1 MSARGKTM
9 DRFLEKL
16 KIFSKNSELVVALGL
31 ILILGIMVVPLPP
44 MILDL
49 FLALSIAVSIAVL
62 LMSVYA
68 RKPLDFSTFPSVI
81 LITTLLRLSL
91 NVASTRN
98 ILIHGATD
106 GTKAAGHIIEAFGE
120 FVVGGNY
127 AVGIIIFLILVV
139 INFIVITKGA
149 GRVAEVSARFT
160 LDAMPGKQMAIDAD
174 LNAGLIDDKE
184 AKRRR
189 AEVAQEAD
197 FYGSMDGAS
206 KFVRG
211 DAIAGILIT
220 AINIVGGIIVGVA
233 QNDMAFSDAARTF
246 TLLTVGDGLIAQI
259 PALII
264 STAAGIITTRNSNS
278 EALGSQVNEEFKA
291 HPKAFYITAAAISFF
306 GIIPGFPALPFFVIG
321 SLIGFAG
328 FKIEKSKE
336 LDKAAAS
343 SSAIQESK
351 SKSETLESLLPVEL
365 VQLEVGYG
373 IVNIVDAE
381 QNGDLLERIS
391 HIRKQF
397 AMDWGVIVPSVR
409 IKDNLELKPC
419 AYSIKLKGIEIAK
432 GELMADHMMAMD
444 PGTVIEQMEGIETKE
459 PVFGLPAIWINEER
473 KDEAQYNGYTVVDL
487 STIVATHLTEV
498 LKTNLSEL
506 FGRQE
511 LVRLLDNFKEENPK
525 VVSDLIPDIVPLGI
539 VLKVLQCLL
548 REGVSIRDLR
558 TILETLAEFGTTSKD
573 PEALTEYVRQS
584 LYRTITEK
592 IRDSQ
597 GDVPLFTLDKSL
609 EETVARS
616 ILQTDQ
622 GTQLNMDPKVTQ
634 TILASL
640 HDKIEEATSQ
650 GEKMVVLCSPVIR
663 RHFKKLTEKFIPNM
677 TVVSHN
683 ELSPEV
689 NIRSLGTVRL

>member
-1 MSARGKTM
+1 M
-9 DRFLEKL
+9 DRFFEKL
-16 KIFSKNSELVVALGL
+16 KLFSQNSELAIALGL
-31 ILILGIMVVPLPP
+31 IVILGVMVVPLPP
-44 MILDL
+44 VVLDL
-49 FLALSIAVSIAVL
+49 FLALSIAISVGIL

-68 RKPLDFSTFPSVI
+68 RKPLDFSTFPAVL

-98 ILIHGATD
+98 ILLNGATD

-127 AVGIIIFLILVV
+127 AVGIILFIILVV

-189 AEVAQEAD
+189 SEVAQEAD

-220 AINIVGGIIVGVA
+220 AINIIGGIIIGVA
-233 QNDMAFSDAARTF
+233 QKDMAFADATRTF

-264 STAAGIITTRNSNS
+264 STAAGIIATRNSNS
-278 EALGSQVNEEFKA
+278 EALGNQVNKEFSA
-291 HPKAFYITAAAISFF
+291 HPRAFYITAGAISVF
-306 GIIPGFPALPFFVIG
+306 GLIPGFPSFPFIMIG
-321 SLIGFAG
+321 GLIAFAG
-328 FKIEKSKE
+328 FRIERN
-336 LDKAAAS
+336 KANAEQAV
-343 SSAIQESK
+343 AITAIEETK
-351 SKSETLESLLPVEL
+351 AKPETLESLLPVEL

-373 IVNIVDAE
+373 IVSIVDAE

-397 AMDWGVIVPSVR
+397 ALDWGIIIPSVR
-409 IKDNLELKPC
+409 IKDNLELKPGG
-419 AYSIKLKGIEIAK
+419 YSIKLKGIEIAK
-432 GELMADHMMAMD
+432 GELMPDHMMAMD
-444 PGTVIEQMEGIETKE
+444 PGTVIEQMDGIETQE
-459 PVFGLPAIWINEER
+459 PVFGLPAIWITDDR

-498 LKTNLSEL
+498 LKANLSEL

-511 LVRLLDNFKEENPK
+511 LVKILDTFKEENPK
-525 VVSDLIPDIVPLGI
+525 IVSDLVPDIMPLGT
-539 VLKVLQCLL
+539 VLKVLQSLL

-558 TILETLAEFGTTSKD
+558 SILETLAEFGTSTKD
-573 PEALTEYVRQS
+573 ADALTEYVRQA
-584 LYRTITEK
+584 LYRTITERIK
-592 IRDSQ
+592 GSQ
-597 GDVPLFTLDKSL
+597 GDVPLFTLDRAL

-616 ILQTDQ
+616 IIHTDH
-622 GTQLNMDPKVTQ
+622 GSQLNLDPKVTQ

-640 HDKIEEATSQ
+640 NEKIEEATSQ

-663 RHFKKLTEKFIPNM
+663 RHFKRLTEKFIPNM
-677 TVVSHN
+677 IVVSHN

>member
-1 MSARGKTM
+1 M
-9 DRFLEKL
+9 DGFLGKL
-16 KIFSKNSELVVALGL
+16 KFLTQNSDLAIAIGMIIVLGV
-31 ILILGIMVVPLPP
+31 MVVPVPP
-44 MILDL
+44 FILDL
-49 FLALSIAVSIAVL
+49 FLAFSIAVSVGIL
-62 LMSVYA
+62 LISVYSK
-68 RKPLDFSTFPSVI
+68 KPLDFSSFPAVL

-98 ILIHGATD
+98 ILIHGASD
-106 GTKAAGHIIEAFGE
+106 GTAAAGHIIEAFGE

-127 AVGIIIFLILVV
+127 AVGIIIFMILVV
-139 INFIVITKGA
+139 INFMVITKGA

-220 AINIVGGIIVGVA
+220 AINIVGGIIIGVA
-233 QNDMAFSDAARTF
+233 QNDMSFSDAARVF

-264 STAAGIITTRNSNS
+264 STAAGIIATRNSNNVG
-278 EALGSQVNEEFKA
+278 LGAQVGNEFGA
-291 HPKAFYITAAAISFF
+291 HPKAFYVTAGAIGAFAL
-306 GIIPGFPALPFFVIG
+306 IPGFPGLPFMMIAA
-321 SLIGFAG
+321 LIGFTG
-328 FKIEKSKE
+328 FKIEKNRE
-336 LDKAAAS
+336 LAKVNEVKNAVSETKTKA
-343 SSAIQESK
+343 
-351 SKSETLESLLPVEL
+351 ETLESLLPVEL

-373 IVNIVDAE
+373 IVSIVDAE

-397 AMDWGVIVPSVR
+397 ALDWGMIIPSVR
-409 IKDNLELKPC
+409 IKDNLELKPGG
-419 AYSIKLKGIEIAK
+419 YSVKLKGIEIAK
-432 GELMADHMMAMD
+432 GELLPDHLMAMD
-444 PGTVIEQMEGIETKE
+444 PGTVIEAMEGVETKE
-459 PVFGLPAIWINEER
+459 PVFGLPAIWITDDR

-498 LKTNLSEL
+498 LKANLSEL

-511 LVRLLDNFKEENPK
+511 LVKVIDNFKEENPK
-525 VVSDLIPDIVPLGI
+525 IVSDLIPDIMPLGV
-539 VLKVLQCLL
+539 VLKVLQNLL
-548 REGVSIRDLR
+548 REGVSVRDLR
-558 TILETLAEFGTTSKD
+558 TILETLAEFGPGSKD
-573 PEALTEYVRQS
+573 PEVLTEYVRQG

-592 IRDSQ
+592 IKGGQ
-597 GDVPLFTLDKSL
+597 GDVPLFTLDRAL
-609 EETVARS
+609 EEAVARS
-616 ILQTDQ
+616 IMQTDH
-622 GTQLNMDPKVTQ
+622 GSQLNLDPKVTQ

-640 HDKIEEATSQ
+640 NEKIEDATSQ

-663 RHFKKLTEKFIPNM
+663 RHFKRLTEKFIPNM
-677 TVVSHN
+677 IVVSHN
-683 ELSPEV
+683 ELSPEI

>member
-1 MSARGKTM
+1 M

-16 KIFSKNSELVVALGL
+16 KVFSQNSELAVALGL
-31 ILILGIMVVPLPP
+31 IIILGVMVVPLPP
-44 MILDL
+44 IILDL
-49 FLALSIAVSIAVL
+49 FLALSIAISIAIL
-62 LMSVYA
+62 LLSVYA
-68 RKPLDFSTFPSVI
+68 KKPLDFSTFPSI
-81 LITTLLRLSL
+81 LLITTLMRLSL

-98 ILIHGATD
+98 ILLNGAAE

-127 AVGIIIFLILVV
+127 AVGIIIFMILVV

-149 GRVAEVSARFT
+149 GRVAEVGARFT

-174 LNAGLIDDKE
+174 LNAGLIDEKE

-233 QNDMAFSDAARTF
+233 QNDMEFADAARVF

-259 PALII
+259 PALVI
-264 STAAGIITTRNSNS
+264 STAAGLITTRNSS
-278 EALGSQVNEEFKA
+278 SDALGKQVSDEFTA
-291 HPKAFYITAAAISFF
+291 HPKAFYLTAGAIAVF
-306 GIIPGFPALPFFVIG
+306 GLIPGFPAFPFLVIG
-321 SLIGFAG
+321 GLIAFAG
-328 FKIEKSKE
+328 FRIEKNKD
-336 LDKAAAS
+336 LAKVAAIATAS
-343 SSAIQESK
+343 SLETK
-351 SKSETLESLLPVEL
+351 SKTETLESLLPVEL

-373 IVNIVDAE
+373 IVSIVDAE

-397 AMDWGVIVPSVR
+397 ATDWGIIVPSVR
-409 IKDNLELKPC
+409 IKDNLELKPGG
-419 AYSIKLKGIEIAK
+419 YSIKLKGIEIAK

-444 PGTVIEQMEGIETKE
+444 PGTVIEQMDGVETKE
-459 PVFGLPAIWINEER
+459 PVFGLPAIWITDDR

-511 LVRLLDNFKEENPK
+511 LVRILENFKEDNPK
-525 VVSDLIPDIVPLGI
+525 IVSDLVPDIMPLGS
-539 VLKVLQCLL
+539 VLKVLQSLL

-558 TILETLAEFGTTSKD
+558 TILETLAEFGTSSKD
-573 PEALTEYVRQS
+573 PDALTEYVRQA

-592 IRDSQ
+592 IKGSQ
-597 GDVPLFTLDKSL
+597 GDVPLFTLDRGL

-616 ILQTDQ
+616 IIHSDQ
-622 GTQLNMDPKVTQ
+622 GVQLNLDPKVTQ
-634 TILASL
+634 TILASINE
-640 HDKIEEATSQ
+640 KIEEATSQ
-650 GEKMVVLCSPVIR
+650 GEKMVILCSPVIR

-677 TVVSHN
+677 IVVSHN

>member
-1 MSARGKTM
+1 M
-9 DRFLEKL
+9 DGFLQKL
-16 KIFSKNSELVVALGL
+16 KIFSQNSELAIALGL
-31 ILILGIMVVPLPP
+31 IIILGVMVVPLPP
-44 MILDL
+44 IVLDL
-49 FLALSIAVSIAVL
+49 FLALSIAISIGIL

-68 RKPLDFSTFPSVI
+68 RKPLDFSTFPSI
-81 LITTLLRLSL
+81 LLITTLLRLSL

-98 ILIHGATD
+98 ILLNGASE

-220 AINIVGGIIVGVA
+220 AINVVGGIIVGVA
-233 QNDMAFSDAARTF
+233 QQGMDFGDAARIF

-278 EALGSQVNEEFKA
+278 DSLGKQVGEEFTA
-291 HPKAFYITAAAISFF
+291 HPKAFYITAGAISVF
-306 GIIPGFPALPFFVIG
+306 GLIPGFPGLPFFAIG
-321 SLIGFAG
+321 ALIGFAG
-328 FKIEKSKE
+328 FKIEKNKE
-336 LDKAAAS
+336 HAKAAAVTSAVTES
-343 SSAIQESK
+343 SKPKA
-351 SKSETLESLLPVEL
+351 ETLESLLPVEL

-373 IVNIVDAE
+373 IVSIVDAE

-397 AMDWGVIVPSVR
+397 ALDWGIIIPSVR
-409 IKDNLELKPC
+409 IKDNLELKPGG
-419 AYSIKLKGIEIAK
+419 YSIKLKGIEIAK
-432 GELMADHMMAMD
+432 GELMPDHMMAMD
-444 PGTVIEQMEGIETKE
+444 PGTVIEQMDGIETKE
-459 PVFGLPAIWINEER
+459 PVFGLPAIWITDDR

-498 LKTNLSEL
+498 LKANLSEL

-511 LVRLLDNFKEENPK
+511 LVKILDTFKEENPK
-525 VVSDLIPDIVPLGI
+525 IVSDLVPDIMPLGT

-558 TILETLAEFGTTSKD
+558 TILETLAEFGTSSKD
-573 PEALTEYVRQS
+573 PEALTEYVRQA
-584 LYRTITEK
+584 LYRTITERIK
-592 IRDSQ
+592 GSQ
-597 GDVPLFTLDKSL
+597 GDVPLFTLDRGL
-609 EETVARS
+609 EEAVARS
-616 ILQTDQ
+616 IMHTDH
-622 GTQLNMDPKVTQ
+622 GTQLNLDPKVTQ

-640 HDKIEEATSQ
+640 NEKIEEATSQ

-663 RHFKKLTEKFIPNM
+663 RHFKRLTEKFIPNM
-677 TVVSHN
+677 IVVSHN
-683 ELSPEV
+683 ELSPDV

>member
-1 MSARGKTM
+1 MGEVTM
-9 DRFLEKL
+9 EGF
-16 KIFSKNSELVVALGL
+16 FSKFKSLTQNSDVVIAIGLMIVLGV
-31 ILILGIMVVPLPP
+31 MVVPIPP
-44 MILDL
+44 LLLDL
-49 FLALSIAVSIAVL
+49 LLSFSIALSVAVL
-62 LMSVYA
+62 LTAVYSK
-68 RKPLDFSTFPSVI
+68 KPLDFSTFPTV
-81 LITTLLRLSL
+81 LLVTTLFRLSL

-98 ILIHGATD
+98 ILLNGASD
-106 GTKAAGHIIEAFGE
+106 GTGAAGEIIRAFGD

-127 AVGIIIFLILVV
+127 AVGIVIFIILVV
-139 INFIVITKGA
+139 INFMVITKGA

-174 LNAGLIDDKE
+174 LNAGLVDEKE

-211 DAIAGILIT
+211 EAIAGILIT
-220 AINIVGGIIVGVA
+220 AINMIGGIIIGVA
-233 QNDMAFSDAARTF
+233 QKDMSFSNAAQTF

-264 STAAGIITTRNSNS
+264 STAAGIIATRNSNS
-278 EALGSQVNEEFKA
+278 ESLGKQVGTEFTA
-291 HPKAFYITAAAISFF
+291 NPKSFYITAGAMTIF
-306 GIIPGFPALPFFVIG
+306 GLIPGFPGLPFILMGSVIAFV
-321 SLIGFAG
+321 G
-328 FKIEKSKE
+328 FKIEKNKE
-336 LDKAAAS
+336 LAKVAEQTIAVQDTKA
-343 SSAIQESK
+343 K
-351 SKSETLESLLPVEL
+351 SDTLESLLPVEL

-373 IVNIVDAE
+373 IVSIVDAE

-397 AMDWGVIVPSVR
+397 AIDWGVIIPSVR
-409 IKDNLELKPC
+409 IKDNLELKPGG
-419 AYSIKLKGIEIAK
+419 YSVKLKGVEIAK
-432 GELMADHMMAMD
+432 GELLPDHLMAMD
-444 PGTVIEQMEGIETKE
+444 PGTVIEQMDGVQTKE
-459 PVFGLPAIWINEER
+459 PVFGLPAIWITDDR

-498 LKTNLSEL
+498 LKANLSEL

-511 LVRLLDNFKEENPK
+511 LVKVLDNFKEENPK
-525 VVSDLIPDIVPLGI
+525 IVSDLVPDIMTLGT
-539 VLKVLQCLL
+539 VLKVLQNLL
-548 REGVSIRDLR
+548 REGVSVRDLR
-558 TILETLAEFGTTSKD
+558 TILETLAEFGTTTKD
-573 PEALTEYVRQS
+573 SEALTEYVRQS
-584 LYRTITEK
+584 LYRSITEK
-592 IRDSQ
+592 IKSSA
-597 GDVPLFTLDKSL
+597 GDVPLFTLDRAL
-609 EETVARS
+609 EEAVARS
-616 ILQTDQ
+616 IIHTDS
-622 GTQLNMDPKVTQ
+622 GNQLNLDPKVTQ

-640 HDKIEEATSQ
+640 NEKIEEATSQ

-677 TVVSHN
+677 IVVSHN

>member
-1 MSARGKTM
+1 M
-9 DRFLEKL
+9 DRFFQKL
-16 KIFSKNSELVVALGL
+16 KIFSQNSDLAIAVGL
-31 ILILGIMVVPLPP
+31 ISVLGVMIVPMPP
-44 MILDL
+44 LALDL
-49 FLALSIAVSIAVL
+49 FLALSIAIAVAVL

-68 RKPLDFSTFPSVI
+68 RKPLDFSTFPSVL

-98 ILIHGATD
+98 ILLNGAND
-106 GTKAAGHIIEAFGE
+106 GTGAAGAIIQSFGD

-127 AVGIIIFLILVV
+127 AVGIIIFIILVV

-233 QNDMAFSDAARTF
+233 QNDMSFADATHIF
-246 TLLTVGDGLIAQI
+246 TLLTVGDGLVAQI

-264 STAAGIITTRNSNS
+264 STAAGIIATRNSSN
-278 EALGSQVNEEFKA
+278 EGLGAQVGQEFSA
-291 HPKAFYITAAAISFF
+291 HPKAFYITAGALTMF
-306 GIIPGFPALPFFVIG
+306 GLIPGFPGLPFMIIA
-321 SLIGFAG
+321 SLIAFAG
-328 FKIEKSKE
+328 FRIEKNKE
-336 LDKAAAS
+336 IIKIAEKTG
-343 SSAIQESK
+343 AIESTK
-351 SKSETLESLLPVEL
+351 TKTETLESLLPVEL

-373 IVNIVDAE
+373 IVSIVDAE

-397 AMDWGVIVPSVR
+397 ALDWGIIIPSVR
-409 IKDNLELKPC
+409 IKDNLELKPGG
-419 AYSIKLKGIEIAK
+419 YSIKLKGIEIAK
-432 GELMADHMMAMD
+432 GELMPDHLMAMD
-444 PGTVIEQMEGIETKE
+444 PGTVIEQMDGIETKE
-459 PVFGLPAIWINEER
+459 PVFGLPAIWVTEDR
-473 KDEAQYNGYTVVDL
+473 KDDAQYNGYTVVDL

-498 LKTNLSEL
+498 LKANMSEL

-511 LVRLLDNFKEENPK
+511 LVKIMETFKEENPK
-525 VVSDLIPDIVPLGI
+525 IVSDLVPDIMPLGA
-539 VLKVLQCLL
+539 VLKVLQNLL
-548 REGVSIRDLR
+548 REGVSVRDLR
-558 TILETLAEFGTTSKD
+558 TILETLGEFGTATKD
-573 PEALTEYVRQS
+573 PESLTEYARQA
-584 LYRTITEK
+584 LYRTITERIK
-592 IRDSQ
+592 SSQ
-597 GDVPLFTLDKSL
+597 GDVPLFTLDRGL
-609 EETVARS
+609 EEAVARS
-616 ILQTDQ
+616 IIQTDH
-622 GTQLNMDPKVTQ
+622 GSQLNLDPKVTQ

-640 HDKIEEATSQ
+640 NEKIEEATSQ

-663 RHFKKLTEKFIPNM
+663 RHFKRLTEKFIPNM
-677 TVVSHN
+677 IVVSHN
-683 ELSPEV
+683 ELSPDV

>member
-1 MSARGKTM
+1 M
-9 DRFLEKL
+9 DGFLSKL
-16 KIFSKNSELVVALGL
+16 KVFSQNSELAIALGL
-31 ILILGIMVVPLPP
+31 IIILGVMVVPLPP
-44 MILDL
+44 VVLDL
-49 FLALSIAVSIAVL
+49 FLALSIAISIAIL

-68 RKPLDFSTFPSVI
+68 RKPLDFSTFPSVL

-98 ILIHGATD
+98 ILLNGASE

-127 AVGIIIFLILVV
+127 AVGIIIFMILVV

-174 LNAGLIDDKE
+174 LNAGLIDEKE

-220 AINIVGGIIVGVA
+220 AINIIGGIIVGVA
-233 QNDMAFSDAARTF
+233 QQDMNFSDAARVF

-278 EALGSQVNEEFKA
+278 EALGKQVGDEFTA
-291 HPKAFYITAAAISFF
+291 HPKAFYITAGAITVF
-306 GIIPGFPALPFFVIG
+306 GLIPGFPALPFVSIG
-321 SLIGFAG
+321 GLIAFAG
-328 FKIEKSKE
+328 FKIEKNKE
-336 LDKAAAS
+336 HAKAAAVTSAVTES
-343 SSAIQESK
+343 SKPKA
-351 SKSETLESLLPVEL
+351 ETLESLLPVEL

-373 IVNIVDAE
+373 IVSIVDAE

-397 AMDWGVIVPSVR
+397 ALDWGIIIPSVR
-409 IKDNLELKPC
+409 IKDNLELKPGG
-419 AYSIKLKGIEIAK
+419 YSIKLKGIEIAK
-432 GELMADHMMAMD
+432 GELMPDHMMAMD
-444 PGTVIEQMEGIETKE
+444 PGTVIEQMDGMETKE
-459 PVFGLPAIWINEER
+459 PVFGLPAIWITDDR

-511 LVRLLDNFKEENPK
+511 LVKILDTFKEENPK
-525 VVSDLIPDIVPLGI
+525 IVSDLVPDIMPLGV
-539 VLKVLQCLL
+539 VLKVLQSLL

-558 TILETLAEFGTTSKD
+558 TILETLAEFGTATKD
-573 PEALTEYVRQS
+573 PEALTEYVRQA
-584 LYRTITEK
+584 LYRTITERIK
-592 IRDSQ
+592 GSQ
-597 GDVPLFTLDKSL
+597 GDVPLFTLDRSL

-616 ILQTDQ
+616 IIHTDH
-622 GTQLNMDPKVTQ
+622 GTQLNLDPKVTQ

-640 HDKIEEATSQ
+640 NEKIEEATSQ

-677 TVVSHN
+677 IVVSHN